1 MAMRPGMSPL
11 CEDCGATS
19 CGARRRRASSG
30 WHLDKVRVLEPA
42 PLGKA
47 RRRDPQDDAYLT
59 GSLFARAPV
68 ITYDYDQVDLGQPVG
83 LEGPRPS
90 VFLKRLG
97 G

>member
-1 MAMRPGMSPL
+1 MAMRLGMSPL
-11 CEDCGATS
+11 CEGYGAIS
-19 CGARRRRASSG
+19 CDARHRRASSG
-30 WHLDKVRVLEPA
+30 WYLDKVRVLEPA

-47 RRRDPQDDAYLT
+47 RSRDPQDDPQLT

-90 VFLKRLG
+90 VFRKQLDG
-97 G
+97 